1 MSRLDVYCSVDAFR
15 QAFEPLWERE
25 QVAQGRRRRRATRVC
40 PSEIMMILIL
50 FQQPGFRS
58 VEAWVAYPGFT
69 SAQEALT
76 SPRSQPLGG
85 GVLLLPNWRRSTF
98 RNVTRPA
105 LQVSSLGVSHALRA
119 YT

>member
-76 SPRSQPLGG
+76 SPRSTTSWWWGTASPEL
-85 GVLLLPNWRRSTF
+85 
-98 RNVTRPA
+98 A
-105 LQVSSLGVSHALRA
+105 
-119 YT
+119 